1 MEQIFED
8 FLMLEFWVIIMT
20 NKRWIFGIFL
30 VRKIDSLVFNWT

>member
-8 FLMLEFWVIIMT
+8 FLMLEFWVIMT
-20 NKRWIFGIFL
+20 NERWIFGIFL